1 VSLRTEIIQIN
12 TNFTNVLIVGF
23 VKNLYDFLR
32 SDYIICIRNETHY
45 EKDIDINCRH
55 NNMRIQRGG
64 AGRDVA
70 AGFGG
75 TAHCRYAEKRFQIE
89 G

>member
-23 VKNLYDFLR
+23 VK
-32 SDYIICIRNETHY
+32 ICMISRVATTLFVFDNETHY
-45 EKDIDINCRH
+45 EKDFDINCRH

-75 TAHCRYAEKRFQIE
+75 TAHRRYAEKRFQIE